1 MHVRSIKW
9 LLLAG
14 LVAASLL
21 PALASADEHDTSRV
35 RTFHQTNLVSDLAS
49 EGAVVT
55 DHCLV
60 NPWGIAYTNSGSPFW
75 TSDNNAGVATL
86 YPVAGQTGVGVNS
99 RIVAIPPTP
108 SPSTCRSGSLASTLG
123 TPTGVVFNSSPS
135 KTDFVVKKG
144 TTSASAVFIFAT
156 EDGTIAGWN
165 PTVDANAAII
175 AVDNS
180 NNPTPGNGAVYKGL
194 TLAGN
199 GAGFFLYASNFRA
212 GTVDVFGGDFKP
224 APSFAGKFQ
233 DPAIPAGFAPF
244 GIQALQ
250 PKSGGPLDIFVTY
263 AKQNAEKHDDV
274 AGRGNGFVDVF
285 DTSGNLLRRF
295 ASRGSLN
302 SPWGLV
308 VAPAAFGEF
317 SGDVLVGNFGDGRI
331 NAFDTDRNLSGDFK
345 GQLQAEEMHGRV
357 RVDDRDAL
365 SIDGLWGLR
374 TGNGGNSGDVNTVY
388 FTAGIQGE
396 THGLFGAL
404 SPVAERDQD
413 DQGGHA
419 GRGDPGR

>member
-1 MHVRSIKW
+1 MD
-9 LLLAG
+9 
-14 LVAASLL
+14 
-21 PALASADEHDTSRV
+21 P
-35 RTFHQTNLVSDLAS
+35 
-49 EGAVVT
+49 
-55 DHCLV
+55 
-60 NPWGIAYTNSGSPFW
+60 
-75 TSDNNAGVATL
+75 
-86 YPVAGQTGVGVNS
+86 
-99 RIVAIPPTP
+99 
-108 SPSTCRSGSLASTLG
+108 
-123 TPTGVVFNSSPS
+123 
-135 KTDFVVKKG
+135 
-144 TTSASAVFIFAT
+144 
-156 EDGTIAGWN
+156 
-165 PTVDANAAII
+165 NAAII

-199 GAGFFLYASNFRA
+199 GSRLLSLRLEFPRGHGRCVRWRLQAGAELRGQVPGS
-212 GTVDVFGGDFKP
+212 
-224 APSFAGKFQ
+224 
-233 DPAIPAGFAPF
+233 AIPAGFAPF

-250 PKSGGPLDIFVTY
+250 LQSGGPPSIFVTY
-263 AKQNAEKHDDV
+263 ARQNADKHDDV

-331 NAFDTDRNLSGDFK
+331 NAFDADRNLSGDFK
-345 GQLQAEEMHGRV
+345 GQLQAEELHGRA
-357 RVDDRDAL
+357 RDDDRDAL

-388 FTAGIQGE
+388 FTAGLQGE

-404 SPVAERDQD
+404 SPVAERDKD
-413 DQGGHA
+413 DQGGHPGA
-419 GRGDPGR
+419 GDPGR